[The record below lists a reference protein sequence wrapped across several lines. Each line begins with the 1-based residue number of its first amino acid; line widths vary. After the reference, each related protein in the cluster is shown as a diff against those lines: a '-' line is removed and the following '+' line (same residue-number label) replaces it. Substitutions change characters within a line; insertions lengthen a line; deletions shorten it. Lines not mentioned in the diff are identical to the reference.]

1 MKLSKKKFHFFFLL
15 GIVFTFSLGYQE
27 LQTELGNKVGEIFKN
42 NCSVQGCHAGMYPA
56 QGLNLEEDRYPEF
69 LINISSQEL
78 PSLKLVDTENPQKSY
93 LLMKIKGDKTI
104 KGVRMPANSPPL
116 KDEDIETIEDWIQS
130 LKEVESKKEAVPEQK
145 KIKKPVFWGTRIIN
159 LPTPRTIGKGR
170 LLFRISHRFFPSVDE
185 GYDVF
190 YGLDG
195 PASIFLSLGYG
206 LTDNF
211 SLTLGRANVSKEVE
225 FSFRWTLLE
234 HSMQSKLP
242 LFLALQSGVN
252 LVTLSVPEKS
262 TLRTE
267 NLRFHAQL
275 SAGYR
280 VNDSLSL
287 LIVPGYCTNTH
298 PSEDSF
304 QGTLSLGIGARYMIF
319 DDFSFI
325 LEWIPVISGYKAAYS
340 GWGAGLEKKIGGHV
354 FQVFVLNTIGIASAQ
369 YIPGGDF
376 SLKNGDFR
384 LGFNIFRW
392 F

>member
-15 GIVFTFSLGYQE
+15 CAVFTFSLGYHE
-27 LQTELGNKVGEIFKN
+27 LQTEIGNEAGEIFKN
-42 NCSVQGCHAGMYPA
+42 NCSVQGCHTGKYPP
-56 QGLNLEEDRYPEF
+56 QGLNLEEDRYQES
-69 LINISSQEL
+69 LINISSQEF
-78 PSLKLVDTENPQKSY
+78 PSLKLVDAENPQKSY

-104 KGVRMPANSPPL
+104 KGVRMPANSAPL
-116 KDEDIETIEDWIQS
+116 KEEEIETIEDWIKS

-145 KIKKPVFWGTRIIN
+145 KIKKPVFWGTRIVN

-170 LLFRISHRFFPSVDE
+170 LLFRISHRFLPSVDE

-195 PASIFLSLGYG
+195 PASILLSLGYG

-211 SLTLGRANVSKEVE
+211 SLTLARANVSKEVE

-234 HSMQSKLP
+234 QTLQRKLP
-242 LFLALQSGVN
+242 LSLALQSGVS
-252 LVTLSVPEKS
+252 LITLSVPEKS
-262 TLRTE
+262 TFRTE
-267 NLRFHAQL
+267 NLRFYMQV
-275 SAGYR
+275 SAAYK

-287 LIVPGYCTNTH
+287 LIVPGYCTNTQ

-304 QGTLSLGIGARYMIF
+304 QGTLSLGIGARHTIF

-340 GWGAGLEKKIGGHV
+340 GWGVGLEKKIGGHV
-354 FQVFVLNTIGIASAQ
+354 FQVFVLNTIGITSAQ
-369 YIPGGDF
+369 YIPGEDF